1 MVLTY
6 AGLLDYSHSDSEL
19 EASASQALTHT
30 LRQQTTCTLKKV
42 GHQVDFAI
50 KNWPPMPFF
59 GKKVEQKTKK
69 KLDSKQRIHA

>member
-6 AGLLDYSHSDSEL
+6 AGLLDYNNNSDSEL
-19 EASASQALTHT
+19 EASASQALT

-69 KLDSKQRIHA
+69 KLDSKQKIHA